1 MTERDDQ
8 YLKKFGEKLASLK
21 IASGLSYRKIAAN
34 CNVEHSDI
42 KRYVDGKI
50 NPTLLTI
57 IDLAKGMGVDP
68 KELLNIQW
76 EINPEC
82 NKKI

>member
-1 MTERDDQ
+1 MGEKEER
-8 YLKKFGEKLASLK
+8 YLNKFGEKLGVLK
-21 IASGLSYRKIAAN
+21 KKSGLSYRKIAAN

-57 IDLAKGMGVDP
+57 IDLAKGLGVAP
-68 KELLNIQW
+68 KDLLDVDW
-76 EINPEC
+76 EDKSE
-82 NKKI
+82 

>member
-1 MTERDDQ
+1 MGEKDDI
-8 YLKKFGEKLASLK
+8 YLKKFGEKLETLK
-21 IASGLSYRKIAAN
+21 KASGLSYRKIAAN

-57 IDLAKGMGVDP
+57 IDLAKGLGIDP
-68 KELLNIQW
+68 KELLDIKW
-76 EINPEC
+76 ED
-82 NKKI
+82 KKI

>member
-1 MTERDDQ
+1 MGEIEDK
-8 YLKKFGEKLASLK
+8 YLKRFGARLEELK
-21 IASGLSYRKIAAN
+21 KASGLSYRKIAAN

-57 IDLAKGMGVDP
+57 IDLAKGLGVEP
-68 KELLNIQW
+68 KELFEVQW
-76 EINPEC
+76 NVVE
-82 NKKI
+82 

>member
-1 MTERDDQ
+1 MGEKEDK
-8 YLKKFGEKLASLK
+8 YLKRFGERLEVLK
-21 IASGLSYRKIAAN
+21 EASGLSYRKIAAN

-57 IDLAKGMGVDP
+57 IDLAKGLGIEP
-68 KELLNIQW
+68 KELLEVRWNDV
-76 EINPEC
+76 E
-82 NKKI
+82 

>member
-1 MTERDDQ
+1 MGEKDDF
-8 YLKKFGEKLASLK
+8 YLKKFGEKLEAMK
-21 IASGLSYRKIAAN
+21 KASGLSYRKIAAN

-57 IDLAKGMGVDP
+57 IDLAKGFGVDP

-76 EINPEC
+76 ED
-82 NKKI
+82 KK

>member
-1 MTERDDQ
+1 MGEKDGI
-8 YLKKFGEKLASLK
+8 YLKKFGEKLGMLK
-21 IASGLSYRKIAAN
+21 KASGLSYRKIAAN

-57 IDLAKGMGVDP
+57 INLAKGLGVDP

-76 EINPEC
+76 ED
-82 NKKI
+82 KKN

>member
-1 MTERDDQ
+1 MGEKDDL
-8 YLKKFGEKLASLK
+8 YLKKFGAKVEALKKEK
-21 IASGLSYRKIAAN
+21 GLSYRKIAAN

-50 NPTLLTI
+50 NPTLLSI
-57 IDLAKGMGVDP
+57 IDLAKGLGVDP

-76 EINPEC
+76 EDLP
-82 NKKI
+82 KKE

>member
-1 MTERDDQ
+1 MAENGDQ
-8 YLKKFGEKLASLK
+8 YLKKFGEKLEALK
-21 IASGLSYRKIAAN
+21 KASGLSYRKIAAN

-57 IDLAKGMGVDP
+57 IDLAKGLNVEP

-76 EINPEC
+76 EEHS
-82 NKKI
+82 

>member
-1 MTERDDQ
+1 MVEENAIF
-8 YLKKFGEKLASLK
+8 LKKFGERLLAIK
-21 IASGLSYRKIAAN
+21 EEKKLSYRKIAAN

-57 IDLAKGMGVDP
+57 KELAKGLNVLP
-68 KELLNIQW
+68 KDLLDF
-76 EINPEC
+76 E
-82 NKKI
+82 

>member
-1 MTERDDQ
+1 MGEKEDK
-8 YLKKFGEKLASLK
+8 YLQRFGEKLEALK
-21 IASGLSYRKIAAN
+21 KASGLSYRKIAAN

-57 IDLAKGMGVDP
+57 IDLAKGLGVEP
-68 KELLNIQW
+68 KELLDVQW
-76 EINPEC
+76 NDLD
-82 NKKI
+82 